1 MINIVFFVT
10 PNYTK
15 KKNQI
20 NIIHKKIELLD
31 QFIMAYNSIK
41 KNWKVTEYDI
51 SLFYNKNIPFNDSD
65 LNKLNKL
72 EINMIPCEPDHN
84 KIPYLC
90 RNSALTY
97 DLPKKGTH
105 RLIVD
110 TDTLFLKEPIF
121 DLSCDWQAM
130 YAGNANL
137 PNKDIKYINEKY
149 NYNIN
154 FNSYIRDNL
163 FIRYI
168 SSGGNNYKQLFPHFN
183 AGVFLIKENLC
194 KKFVSL
200 YNDAW
205 NLSFDKNVSRNTNHI
220 GIQYA
225 QSFALMNLSE
235 NWKPFIPGIN
245 YLGKVYDIIKFGK
258 ENITIFHY
266 CGVNGEH
273 NVYTHFKEYLI
284 QDKVT
289 EI

>member
-20 NIIHKKIELLD
+20 NVIYKKIDLLD

-41 KNWKVTEYDI
+41 KNWKITEYDI
-51 SLFYNKNIPFNDSD
+51 SLFYNKDMPFDESD
-65 LNKLNKL
+65 LKKLNKL
-72 EINMIPCEPDHN
+72 EINIIACEPDHN

-97 DLPKKGTH
+97 KLPKEGTH

-110 TDTLFLKEPIF
+110 TDILFLKEPIF

-130 YAGNANL
+130 YAGGVNVSNV
-137 PNKDIKYINEKY
+137 DIEYINNKY

-154 FNSYIRDNL
+154 LDSYIKDNL
-163 FIRYI
+163 FTRYI
-168 SSGGNNYKQLFPHFN
+168 DSPQNYKNLFPHFN
-183 AGVFLIKENLC
+183 AGVFLIKEDLC
-194 KKFVSL
+194 EKFVFL
-200 YNDAW
+200 YKDAW
-205 NLSFDKNVSRNTNHI
+205 NLSFDENVSKNTNHI

-225 QSFALMNLSE
+225 QSFALMKLSD

-245 YLGKVYDIIKFGK
+245 YLGKIYNIKKFGK
-258 ENITIFHY
+258 ENIIIFHY
-266 CGVNGEH
+266 CGTNGEE
-273 NVYTHFKEYLI
+273 NVYKHFEEYLNF
-284 QDKVT
+284 
-289 EI
+289 